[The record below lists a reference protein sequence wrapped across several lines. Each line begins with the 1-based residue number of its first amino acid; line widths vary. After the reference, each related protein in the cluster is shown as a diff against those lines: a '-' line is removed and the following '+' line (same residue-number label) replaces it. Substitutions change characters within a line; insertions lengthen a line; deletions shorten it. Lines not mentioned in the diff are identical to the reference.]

1 MIRAFEIFEQFFN
14 LFEVRESQL
23 HRLHDKWF
31 PDRLCRGRQAQPQK
45 AIYDLLE
52 RFPGLAGLFIQQ
64 AGNIVIQRK
73 SSAHI
78 MMLS

>member
-23 HRLHDKWF
+23 HRLHDKRF
-31 PDRLCRGRQAQPQK
+31 PDRLRCGRQAQPQK
-45 AIYDLLE
+45 AIYQLLE
-52 RFPGLAGLFIQQ
+52 RFPGLAGLSIQQ
-64 AGNIVIQRK
+64 LRDIFIESESG
-73 SSAHI
+73 SHI